1 MKNTKELINGYD
13 NAKDNLYTRLFYI
26 FPYLSL
32 EHVDEYSKLYNKIV
46 ESNFDIMDIFTI
58 LEYYIHDTCYLFGL
72 NRDNITN
79 ITYYDTKIVGDFLNF
94 ILKFDTIVNKENIS
108 LEVDVHVA
116 NSRENDYAYISL
128 HNKANDLKCKLDRYE
143 ADKYKYRGYNIVDII
158 NDKNI
163 CKMLSDALNYF
174 NKVDDFIK
182 NNIKLDNIDVVVN
195 DDNRLNIATSLS
207 NVFEIS
213 DRNSMSR
220 AIEYSYNTL
229 ANIVDSRFLKKKAE
243 CTNIL
248 FIRKGLSYDGTH
260 IRFKIT
266 FKVDGNSYDIL
277 TDYYIYENEFSS
289 KLL

>member
-58 LEYYIHDTCYLFGL
+58 LEYYINDTCYLFGL

-79 ITYYDTKIVGDFLNF
+79 ITYYDTKIVGDFLHF

-116 NSRENDYAYISL
+116 DSRKNDYAYINL
-128 HNKANDLKCKLDRYE
+128 HNKSNDLKCTLDRYE
-143 ADKYKYRGYNIVDII
+143 ADKYKCRGYNIVDII

-163 CKMLSDALNYF
+163 CKILSDALNYF

-182 NNIKLDNIDVVVN
+182 NNIKLDNIDVIVN
-195 DDNRLNIATSLS
+195 DSNRLNIATSIS
-207 NVFEIS
+207 NILDIS
-213 DRNSMSR
+213 DRDSIGR
-220 AIEYSYNTL
+220 VIEYSYNTL

-248 FIRKGLSYDGTH
+248 FIRKGLSYDGMH

-277 TDYYIYENEFSS
+277 TDYYLYDNEFSS